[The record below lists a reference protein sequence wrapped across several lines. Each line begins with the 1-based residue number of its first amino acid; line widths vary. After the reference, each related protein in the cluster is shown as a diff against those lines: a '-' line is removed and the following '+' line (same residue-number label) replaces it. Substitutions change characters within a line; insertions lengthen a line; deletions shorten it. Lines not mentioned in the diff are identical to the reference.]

1 MPASRLPHHRRSLL
15 GKLIAP
21 VPQRAGGAGQ
31 GRAYR
36 GVLVETGV
44 SPAGECIP
52 HRTGAMRTSEDLHSR
67 TLANKDRSPDIGPR
81 PAWVTIVSGELVFGH
96 Q

>member
-21 VPQRAGGAGQ
+21 VPQRAGGARQ

-36 GVLVETGV
+36 GALVETGV
-44 SPAGECIP
+44 SPVGECIP
-52 HRTGAMRTSEDLHSR
+52 HRTGAMRTSENTPSR
-67 TLANKDRSPDIGPR
+67 HL
-81 PAWVTIVSGELVFGH
+81 GE
-96 Q
+96 